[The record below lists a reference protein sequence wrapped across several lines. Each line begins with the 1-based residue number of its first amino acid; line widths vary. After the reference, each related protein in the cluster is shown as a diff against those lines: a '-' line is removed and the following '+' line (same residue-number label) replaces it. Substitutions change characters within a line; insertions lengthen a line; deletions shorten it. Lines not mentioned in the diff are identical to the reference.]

1 MEEQRKRSEKRRRE
15 TSRRKQWRKW
25 KGGLRQQAFLH
36 RAISR
41 SHLAINLIAF
51 LSASILPLCAPLF
64 TFPWLDAQD
73 RSTVF
78 LRSKAH
84 PRPVPHDILPFGYGM
99 LRFQCDPFDI
109 RLCFHFHGANV
120 LHCGAHN
127 RVLVVRC
134 FSLSFQYY
142 GLNGPARFR
151 ENTWEEMRN
160 VSQFKRQLE
169 KCLQEENGSSSRK
182 FKLNFCYKA
191 FLFYYSIIDNR

>member
-73 RSTVF
+73 LQFFFGLRLTLDLSPMIFCLSATECCVF
-78 LRSKAH
+78 SAT
-84 PRPVPHDILPFGYGM
+84 PSIFVFVFIFTA
-99 LRFQCDPFDI
+99 QTCCI
-109 RLCFHFHGANV
+109 
-120 LHCGAHN
+120 
-127 RVLVVRC
+127 VVHTIAC
-134 FSLSFQYY
+134 LSCAVF
-142 GLNGPARFR
+142 RFR
-151 ENTWEEMRN
+151 FNIT
-160 VSQFKRQLE
+160 
-169 KCLQEENGSSSRK
+169 G
-182 FKLNFCYKA
+182 
-191 FLFYYSIIDNR
+191 